1 MFMQGTIIITEII
14 GRHGPFNVARLN
26 VAIGSF
32 AVKDSRIEQF
42 KEGEYEGDF
51 DVTNVYSGS
60 YSSAGRLV
68 VEVRA
73 LIGEM
78 KLNDTG
84 KPSEEEEPSFHVDP
98 LDEETPAKQVPVP
111 VENSVSPDAKE
122 STTPKEKREPVKA
135 KERFKEP
142 QFGTKKDESKKDESS
157 DDAQLFGALWPLADS
172 VKLDPTL
179 TRLLLRQ
186 QSTRLSQLG
195 YVFDARTQAFNKT

>member
-42 KEGEYEGDF
+42 KEGEYEGNF

-73 LIGEM
+73 LVGEM
-78 KLNDTG
+78 KFTNSG

-98 LDEETPAKQVPVP
+98 LDEETPDKVAAS
-111 VENSVSPDAKE
+111 VENSVSPDAKK
-122 STTPKEKREPVKA
+122 STTSKEKREPVKA

-142 QFGTKKDESKKDESS
+142 QFGTKKDESKKGESS
-157 DDAQLFGALWPLADS
+157 VDAQLFGALWPLADS

-186 QSTRLSQLG
+186 QSARLSQLG